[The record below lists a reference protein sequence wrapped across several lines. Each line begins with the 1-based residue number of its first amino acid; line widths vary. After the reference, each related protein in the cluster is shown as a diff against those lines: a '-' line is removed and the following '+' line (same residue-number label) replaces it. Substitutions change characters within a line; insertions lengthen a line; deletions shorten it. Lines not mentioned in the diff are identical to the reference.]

1 MTTQAIRYCCVLAT
15 IAFLTLP
22 SMLRAEEASTDEV
35 QKLIQALQDTDP
47 IVRLR
52 AAKSLGEMG
61 AKAQPAVEALKKALA
76 DEDEDVRLVAKRSL
90 ERIQVQSSPELTKLI
105 ADLKDPD
112 ALNRLRAA
120 KTLGDLGSKAAPAL
134 PALEQ
139 ALKDEDEDVRRVAR
153 HAIDKIQASGSPEV
167 HQLIEKLRNEDALVR
182 LSAAKQLGDMGAA
195 ARPAIEALKAAREDP
210 DEVVRMVVKNAL
222 KKLEAAGEV
231 VVDQGGADLTAAVEK
246 ITITKVERIFNPPET
261 TAGGKFLSKAGSMR
275 FFVTVKNTAQSPIQI
290 GTMRVH
296 WFMGQEEIHSDD
308 VDGPVLPLLGGQES
322 IHTFALRWD
331 RDSRWDDRSKA
342 TVEVILATPLDLDKA
357 DQAKLDAVKKEL
369 AGLHILNPKPIY
381 AFGILMG
388 DQFTLQ
394 NTNNEIAKGVLI
406 ALRGYDVTNEW
417 ILSQLYYAPLVP
429 KGFTQITNNPSK
441 PAGSQR
447 VAVRLVDYQHATKSN
462 PEIKRFEGTILG
474 VGLDED
480 ELPK

>member
-1 MTTQAIRYCCVLAT
+1 MTTQTIRYGFVLAA
-15 IAFLTLP
+15 IVCLAAP
-22 SMLRAEEASTDEV
+22 GMLRAEEAPADEV
-35 QKLIQALQDTDP
+35 QKLIQALQNPDA

-139 ALKDEDEDVRRVAR
+139 ALKDDDEDVKRVAR

-167 HQLIEKLRNEDALVR
+167 HQLIEKLKDEDALVR
-182 LSAAKQLGDMGAA
+182 LSAAKRLGDMGAA
-195 ARPAIEALKAAREDP
+195 AAPAIEALRAAREDA

-222 KKLEAAGEV
+222 KKLEASGQV
-231 VVDQGGADLTAAVEK
+231 VVDQGGADLTAAVDK
-246 ITITKVERIFNPPET
+246 ITITKVERIFNAPET
-261 TAGGKFLSKAGSMR
+261 TAGGFLSRAGSMR
-275 FFVTVKNTAQSPIQI
+275 FFVTVKNTAQHPIQI

-296 WFMGQEEIHSDD
+296 WFLGQDEIHSND
-308 VDGPVLPLLGGQES
+308 VDGPILPLLAGQES

-331 RDSRWDDRSKA
+331 RDSRWDGRSKA

-357 DQAKLDAVKKEL
+357 DQAKLEAVKREL

-381 AFGILMG
+381 SFGILMG

-394 NTNNEIAKGVLI
+394 NTNSQIAKGVLI
-406 ALRGYDVTNEW
+406 ALHGYDVTNEW
-417 ILSQLYYAPLVP
+417 IVSQLYYAPLVP
-429 KGFTQITNNPSK
+429 KGFTQVTNNPSK
-441 PAGSQR
+441 PAGSRR
-447 VAVRLVDYQHATKSN
+447 VAVKLVDYQHAKKSN
-462 PEIKRFEGTILG
+462 PQVKRFEGIILG
-474 VGLDED
+474 VGLEED